1 MPLWTDLLVK
11 GNRLYTSTVSMLHS
25 ILEGDQ
31 YLERPH
37 RAGGGSSRVGP
48 PGDIAPVSARVRLG
62 LIDGHGDLIG
72 Q

>member
-11 GNRLYTSTVSMLHS
+11 GNRLYTSTVSTLHS

-37 RAGGGSSRVGP
+37 RMGGGSSRVGA
-48 PGDIAPVSARVRLG
+48 PGTLH
-62 LIDGHGDLIG
+62 L
-72 Q
+72 